1 MRQTL
6 AAAVQRSSTAAN
18 VAACGSHPSVGK
30 VYTNAPHPQNAGLTT
45 SPSYAPAGYGG
56 FPPNPGAPESNPMQA
71 FPGNPPPTGQ
81 SPIPPG
87 APSCNS
93 MMVSPGQADR
103 SDQERELERLRKE
116 VRKAEEKSN
125 FFRNQVISLQQ
136 QVSAASQ
143 PVMAA
148 HEANAMPEELA
159 KLRQE
164 VHDERSQRQVLESQL
179 RDKSSKLDE
188 AQARIA
194 GLERQLADASGRIAG
209 LEQQLSEA
217 KTEATRQSSAGMSPM
232 ATASAWPGA
241 HAMATGNWSS
251 AVTLPAGSPMAS
263 VAPNSMGS
271 MASMAP
277 QVGGQMDPLDPTA
290 NPGGPKRVLIVGCD
304 YAGKLGTLRAGVADA
319 MQWSRFFIKRCGLTE
334 QDVRVL
340 TDDPAQY
347 QQKPRPDAVVA
358 TKANILR
365 GLHWLVS
372 RSVPGEQLFF
382 VFCGHGAQVVVEE
395 RADRKLCE
403 CAIVPTDVGDGG
415 DDPRVVTQTEVHKAL
430 LAVPQAAQVTLIN
443 DACHAG
449 RPLDRSGVDYL
460 TEYVSR
466 GRVDYE
472 KLRGHPVLP
481 RFFELPT
488 WKVQP
493 KYMVPERNTML
504 HCQAVQW
511 NACANQQ
518 FCVELPIDERPRG
531 VFTYILISSI
541 LKVGVQASSGVLW
554 QEARDLTAQLKGKWR
569 LQQDVQF
576 SCSRST
582 SEQQLFLRP

>member
-30 VYTNAPHPQNAGLTT
+30 VYTNSPHAQNATLTA

-56 FPPNPGAPESNPMQA
+56 YTPNPGVPESSPSQA
-71 FPGNPPPTGQ
+71 FPGNLPPIGQ

-87 APSCNS
+87 VPGCSS
-93 MMVSPGQADR
+93 MMLQADKP
-103 SDQERELERLRKE
+103 DQDRELDRLRKE
-116 VRKAEEKSN
+116 LRKAEEKSN

-136 QVSAASQ
+136 QVSSVSQ

-148 HEANAMPEELA
+148 HEVNAMPEELA
-159 KLRQE
+159 KLRHE
-164 VHDERSQRQVLESQL
+164 VHDERSRRQLLESQL
-179 RDKSSKLDE
+179 QEKSSSLDE
-188 AQARIA
+188 AQTRIA
-194 GLERQLADASGRIAG
+194 GLERKLAEASGRIAV
-209 LEQQLSEA
+209 LEQQVSEA
-217 KTEATRQSSAGMSPM
+217 RAEAARQSSASMSPM
-232 ATASAWPGA
+232 ATAKAWPSA
-241 HAMATGNWSS
+241 HAATGNLSS

-263 VAPNSMGS
+263 FAPNSLGS

-277 QVGGQMDPLDPTA
+277 QVGGQLDPLDPTV
-290 NPGGPKRVLIVGCD
+290 NPGGHKRVLIVGCD
-304 YAGKLGTLRAGVADA
+304 YAGKVGTLRAGVADA
-319 MQWSRFFIKRCGLTE
+319 MQWARFFVKRCGFTE

-347 QQKPRPDAVVA
+347 QQKPCPEAVIA
-358 TKANILR
+358 TRANILR

-372 RSVPGEQLFF
+372 RSGPGDQLFF
-382 VFCGHGAQVVVEE
+382 VFCGHGAQIVVEE
-395 RADRKLCE
+395 RTDRKLCE

-415 DDPRVVTQTEVHKAL
+415 DNPRLVTQTDVHKAL
-430 LAVPQAAQVTLIN
+430 LAVPQAVQVTLIN

-449 RPLDRSGVDYL
+449 RPLDRSGIDYL
-460 TEYVSR
+460 TEYVAR
-466 GRVDYE
+466 GRVDYD

-481 RFFELPT
+481 RFLELPT

-493 KYMVPERNTML
+493 QYMVPERNTML
-504 HCQAVQW
+504 HCQVVQW

-569 LQQDVQF
+569 LQQDVQL